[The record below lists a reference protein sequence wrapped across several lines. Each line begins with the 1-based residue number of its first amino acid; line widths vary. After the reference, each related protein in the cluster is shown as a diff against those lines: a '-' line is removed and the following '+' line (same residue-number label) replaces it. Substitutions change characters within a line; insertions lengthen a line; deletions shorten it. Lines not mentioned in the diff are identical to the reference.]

1 MEPDFRALQV
11 IAEVS
16 LGLVGFSAIII
27 ALSRSKEGFSN
38 PDNFRVQLLNFA
50 AFGAMFNALI
60 PFAIFGSES
69 IELSW
74 KFTGGVLC
82 LYSAMGLMIFPRKV
96 FELRSQGY
104 ADIFPIPL
112 IATQMGVFVANFM
125 LSGAIV
131 LDLVNS
137 KNNVYLLC
145 LILFILQSTV
155 AFIRT
160 MFVRVE

>member
-27 ALSRSKEGFSN
+27 ALSRSKEGFSD

-60 PFAIFGSES
+60 PFAIFGSNSLE
-69 IELSW
+69 ISW
-74 KFTGGVLC
+74 TIVGSVLC
-82 LYSAMGLMIFPRKV
+82 FYSAVGLLTFPRKV
-96 FELRSQGY
+96 FYLRRQGY
-104 ADIFPIPL
+104 VEIFPLPL
-112 IATQMGVFVANFM
+112 IVTQMGVFVANFM
-125 LSGAIV
+125 LSAAIV
-131 LDLVNS
+131 LDLVDS

-145 LILFILQSTV
+145 LILFIVQSTV

>member
-1 MEPDFRALQV
+1 MHLVDQKKDFLT
-11 IAEVS
+11 
-16 LGLVGFSAIII
+16 L
-27 ALSRSKEGFSN
+27 
-38 PDNFRVQLLNFA
+38 DNFRVQLLNFA

-69 IELSW
+69 LEMSW

-82 LYSAMGLMIFPRKV
+82 LYSAVGLMVFPRKV
-96 FELRSQGY
+96 FELRRRGY
-104 ADIFPIPL
+104 ATIFPIPL
-112 IATQMGVFVANFM
+112 IATQMGVFIANFM
-125 LSGAIV
+125 LSGSIV
-131 LDLVNS
+131 LDLVDS

-145 LILFILQSTV
+145 LILFIVHSTV

>member
-27 ALSRSKEGFSN
+27 ALSRSKDGFSD

-50 AFGAMFNALI
+50 AFGAMFNALL
-60 PFAIFGSES
+60 PFAIFGEDNLN
-69 IELSW
+69 LSW
-74 KFTGGVLC
+74 KISGGVLC
-82 LYSAMGLMIFPRKV
+82 LYSAVGLLIFPRKV
-96 FELRSQGY
+96 FALRRRGY
-104 ADIFPIPL
+104 KDIFPLPL
-112 IATQMGVFVANFM
+112 ISSQMGVFFANFL

-131 LDLVNS
+131 LNLVS
-137 KNNVYLLC
+137 QKNNIFLLC
-145 LILFILQSTV
+145 LILFIIQSTI

-160 MFVRVE
+160 MFVRVK

>member
-27 ALSRSKEGFSN
+27 ALSRSKEGFSD

-60 PFAIFGSES
+60 PFAIFGSNSLE
-69 IELSW
+69 ISW
-74 KFTGGVLC
+74 TIVGSVLC
-82 LYSAMGLMIFPRKV
+82 FYSAVGLLTFPRKV
-96 FELRSQGY
+96 FYLRRQGY
-104 ADIFPIPL
+104 TEIFPLPL
-112 IATQMGVFVANFM
+112 IVTQMGVFVTNFM
-125 LSGAIV
+125 LSAAIV
-131 LDLVNS
+131 LDLVES

-145 LILFILQSTV
+145 LILFIVQSTV

>member
-27 ALSRSKEGFSN
+27 ALSRSKEGFSD

-60 PFAIFGSES
+60 PFAIFGSNSLE
-69 IELSW
+69 ISW
-74 KFTGGVLC
+74 TIVGSVLC
-82 LYSAMGLMIFPRKV
+82 FYSAVGLLTFPRKV
-96 FELRSQGY
+96 FYLRRQGY
-104 ADIFPIPL
+104 GEIFPLPL
-112 IATQMGVFVANFM
+112 IVTQMGVFVTNFM
-125 LSGAIV
+125 LSAAIV
-131 LDLVNS
+131 LDLVDS

-145 LILFILQSTV
+145 LILFIVQSTV